1 LGAVGDE
8 LHETTSH
15 FESCCTLYRENKS
28 ERMCEISQSN
38 FSQYTS

>member
-15 FESCCTLYRENKS
+15 FESCCTISRENNS
-28 ERMCEISQSN
+28 GQTRI
-38 FSQYTS
+38 F